1 MGRFLLRVWRTARWP
16 LSAVLAI
23 LVAFAFAPV
32 ALAHP
37 TLLRS
42 EPPDG
47 AMLAEAPRQIRL
59 WFSEPIAIDF
69 TTIELIDGN
78 GRRVPVVVGVYP
90 VGPIQSEL
98 VTARRQLYV
107 CYLSAASPTELV
119 VDLPTLAPNVY
130 QLTWQALSSN
140 DLHRTSGAIVFGV
153 QRAVDRTPA
162 RSVVPG
168 PQPTEALLRWLDLG
182 ALAMLLGALALALL
196 AWPVPIADRWPPG
209 YAGVVGTPHDLQR
222 TTYRRVLRL
231 ALWSGPLALV
241 TGVGLLLVQAASAGA
256 GQTIG
261 ANLWEIVSR
270 TSYGARWLLRQGLLA
285 ALDLVVLLLNKTGQ
299 APTRSTH
306 PVSLPAHAGFPTSP
320 AVPPLP
326 PAVLPSS
333 YVVPGLKGERG
344 QYRAWRGSAA
354 ALAVGLVVVQA
365 LNGHATAFDDVA
377 PVRVI
382 AAALHLLAASVWS
395 GGLLMLAVAVVPL
408 LRRGAADA
416 ALAWTILQRF
426 GTLAACSLTALL
438 ITGLFMSGQQ
448 VASLDALLTTWY
460 GQALLVKM
468 MLVAG
473 VALIGLLN
481 AAPLHARVAAL
492 LQRLLRHPAGWRRST
507 PRRLGSMVLIEASG
521 GLVVLLLAAM
531 LSATQPARGPEFD
544 PPIGEAT
551 PSSLTTSVSD
561 LVVTLSVKPN
571 QPGQNFISLGV
582 FNTRRPAPA
591 PIERVVVR
599 LLPPGGRPESALL
612 LAAPVGT
619 GRYQIASGAIDAAG
633 TWQIGVTVTRAG
645 LPDATAVVSWTVQ
658 PPPRPALISNRPL
671 APATTPAAVAI
682 ALLTCGATVGFRVRH
697 QIALGLS
704 RVRSSWIAR
713 RPHLMQKE

>member
-1 MGRFLLRVWRTARWP
+1 M
-16 LSAVLAI
+16 SAALAI
-23 LVAFAFAPV
+23 LVAFAATPV

-37 TLLRS
+37 ALLRS

-90 VGPIQSEL
+90 VEPIQSEP

-107 CYLSAASPTELV
+107 CYVSAASPTELV

-130 QLTWQALSSN
+130 QLTWHTLSSN

-153 QRAVDRTPA
+153 QRTVDPTPA

-168 PQPTEALLRWLDLG
+168 PQPTEVLLRWLDLG
-182 ALAMLLGALALALL
+182 ALAILFGALALALL
-196 AWPVPIADRWPPG
+196 AWPRPTADRWPPG
-209 YAGVVGTPHDLQR
+209 HADAISTLHDVQR
-222 TTYRRVLRL
+222 TIHHRIFRL
-231 ALWSGPLALV
+231 TLWSGMLALIS
-241 TGVGLLLVQAASAGA
+241 GIGLLLVQTATAGA

-285 ALDLVVLLLNKTGQ
+285 ALDLVVLLLNKPGQ

-306 PVSLPAHAGFPTSP
+306 PVSLPPHAGFPIP
-320 AVPPLP
+320 LAVPPLP
-326 PAVLPSS
+326 PAVLPPSQA
-333 YVVPGLKGERG
+333 VPGLKGERG

-382 AAALHLLAASVWS
+382 AAALHLLVASVWS
-395 GGLLMLAVAVVPL
+395 GGLLTLVVAVVPL

-416 ALAWTILQRF
+416 MLAWAILRRF
-426 GTLAACSLTALL
+426 GRLAACSLTVLL
-438 ITGLFMSGQQ
+438 ITGLFMTGQQ

-460 GQALLVKM
+460 GQALLLKGA
-468 MLVAG
+468 LVVG
-473 VALIGLLN
+473 VALIGLLH
-481 AAPLHARVAAL
+481 AVTLHPHIAAAL
-492 LQRLLRHPAGWRRST
+492 RRLLRRPAGWGPYA
-507 PRRLGSMVLIEASG
+507 PRRLRAMVLLEAAG
-521 GLVVLLLAAM
+521 GLALLLLAAM
-531 LSATQPARGPEFD
+531 LSATQPARGPAFD
-544 PPIGEAT
+544 PPTEEAA
-551 PSSLTTSVSD
+551 PSSLTTSVGD

-571 QPGQNFISLGV
+571 RPGQNFISLGV

-591 PIERVVVR
+591 PIERVAVR
-599 LLPPGGRPESALL
+599 LLPPGGRPESAPL
-612 LAAPVGT
+612 LATPVGT
-619 GRYQIASGAIDAAG
+619 GRYQIAGGAIDAAG
-633 TWQIGVTVTRAG
+633 TWQIGVIVTRAG
-645 LPDATAVVSWTVQ
+645 MPDATVSMPWAVL
-658 PPPRPALISNRPL
+658 PPPQPALISTRPL
-671 APATTPAAVAI
+671 APVTTPAAI
-682 ALLTCGATVGFRVRH
+682 ITALLTSGAIVGFRGRRWL
-697 QIALGLS
+697 ALGLS
-704 RVRSSWIAR
+704 RVRSVWIAQ

>member
-1 MGRFLLRVWRTARWP
+1 MGRFLLRFWRTTRWP
-16 LSAVLAI
+16 LSAALAI
-23 LVAFAFAPV
+23 LMACAAAPV

-47 AMLAEAPRQIRL
+47 AILAEAPRQIRL

-69 TTIELIDGN
+69 TSIELIDGN

-90 VGPIQSEL
+90 VEPIQSAP
-98 VTARRQLYV
+98 VTARRQWYV
-107 CYLSAASPTELV
+107 CYVSAASPTELV

-130 QLTWQALSSN
+130 QLTWHTLSSN

-153 QRAVDRTPA
+153 QRAVDRMPA

-168 PQPTEALLRWLDLG
+168 PQPTEVLLRWLDLG
-182 ALAMLLGALALALL
+182 ALATLLGALALALL
-196 AWPVPIADRWPPG
+196 AWPVPIADHWPPG
-209 YAGVVGTPHDLQR
+209 HAGVVGTSHDAQR
-222 TTYRRVLRL
+222 TIHHRVLRL

-241 TGVGLLLVQAASAGA
+241 TGVGLLLIQAASAGT
-256 GQTIG
+256 GQMIG

-285 ALDLVVLLLNKTGQ
+285 ALGLIVLLLNKPGQ
-299 APTRSTH
+299 AATRSAH
-306 PVSLPAHAGFPTSP
+306 PVPLPACAGFPTPP
-320 AVPPLP
+320 AVPPLR

-333 YVVPGLKGERG
+333 HGMPGLKGERG

-354 ALAVGLVVVQA
+354 TLAVGLVVVQA

-395 GGLLMLAVAVVPL
+395 GGLLTLAVAVVPL

-416 ALAWTILQRF
+416 ALAWTILRRF

-460 GQALLVKM
+460 GQALLVKI

-481 AAPLHARVAAL
+481 AAILHARVAVL
-492 LQRLLRHPAGWRRST
+492 LQRLLRHPAGWGRYA

-521 GLVVLLLAAM
+521 GLALLLLAAM
-531 LSATQPARGPEFD
+531 LSATQPARGPEFG
-544 PPIGEAT
+544 PPIGETT
-551 PSSLTTSVSD
+551 PASLTTSVSD

-571 QPGQNFISLGV
+571 RPGQNFISLGV

-599 LLPPGGRPESALL
+599 LLPPGGRSEPAPL

-619 GRYQIASGAIDAAG
+619 GRYQIASRAIDAAG
-633 TWQIGVTVTRAG
+633 TWQIGVIITRVG
-645 LPDATAVVSWTVQ
+645 MPDATVSMPWAVR
-658 PPPRPALISNRPL
+658 PPPRPVLISNRPL
-671 APATTPAAVAI
+671 APATTPAAI
-682 ALLTCGATVGFRVRH
+682 ITALLTSGAIVGFRGRRWLV
-697 QIALGLS
+697 LGLS
-704 RVRSSWIAR
+704 RVRSLWIAR